1 MIGKLATVFLLH
13 FHHSAGSLASS
24 LNQRIFGSERDWGI
38 MAPKQCKMARGDAG
52 ASGKP
57 AKARKISDQK
67 AAMMLVSC
75 KEERYAQH
83 HLEEKQLVS
92 SRVGED
98 ASLASAFAAW
108 IIKNDKKKSLED
120 NLTRDARDTKSMGFR
135 VMRQII
141 MVCFEFGA
149 EGVKTLAKA
158 NLMELY
164 KLATNWQDATEIPV
178 REGSIKVFVFCV
190 AVHIMSQANDGDLF
204 ARVRRLKR
212 IDFSHSLGRFKFAGL
227 TPEGEYTGVVH
238 KNSGIFK
245 TFEFEMKIRG
255 ALTNDFTSKAAA
267 SCHLSGNG
275 SSYSTNLVRH
285 VPSTGKVVGQY
296 SIADMFDAALFEEAF
311 DNCSVL

>member
-1 MIGKLATVFLLH
+1 LFFH
-13 FHHSAGSLASS
+13 FHQSAGSLASS
-24 LNQRIFGSERDWGI
+24 IIQLIFGSERDWGI
-38 MAPKQCKMARGDAG
+38 MAPKQGKMARQEAG

-57 AKARKISDQK
+57 AKVRNISDQK

-108 IIKNDKKKSLED
+108 IMKNDKKKMLEE
-120 NLTRDARDTKSMGFR
+120 NFTRNARDTKSTGFR
-135 VMRQII
+135 VVRQII
-141 MVCFEFGA
+141 MLCFEFGA
-149 EGVKTLAKA
+149 EGVKTLNNV

-164 KLATNWQDATEIPV
+164 KLATNWQDGTEIPV

-190 AVHIMSQANDGDLF
+190 SVHIMSQTNYGDLF

-212 IDFSHSLGRFKFAGL
+212 IDFSHSLGRFQFAGL

-238 KNSGIFK
+238 KSSGIFK
-245 TFEFEMKIRG
+245 TFEFDMKIRG
-255 ALTNDFTSKAAA
+255 ALTNDFSSKAAA
-267 SCHLSGNG
+267 SCHLMGNG
-275 SSYSTNLVRH
+275 SSYSTILVRH
-285 VPSTGKVVGQY
+285 VPSTGTVVGQY
-296 SIADMFDAALFEEAF
+296 TISHMFDESLFEEAF